1 VRQALYGGRQS
12 AETEPKSLRRGTMRI
27 HFTGIAGAGMAA
39 AALMMREAGHLVTGS
54 DEGAFPP
61 MSTYVEGLGFPVFWR
76 FDSANLAPDLDVL
89 VLGASAKLGG
99 EDNVEVQAAR
109 RRGVRVT
116 SFPELVGEA
125 TALKRNTVVAGSFG
139 KSTCTALMAHVLRA
153 SGIDAGW
160 MIGAISPSL
169 PATGRWG
176 AAAEVVLEGDE
187 YIVGPSDRRSKFV
200 LYHPRDVLLTS
211 LIHDHVNVFP
221 TFADYARPFGELL
234 RLLPP
239 DGLLVAREHPAI
251 RAIAGEAAGRVVW
264 YDTAPCDGW
273 SCEDVAYGDITRFT
287 LVGPAGR
294 RLALATTL
302 LGEHN
307 VENIV
312 GVSAYLLERGLVG
325 ESDLARAV
333 ESFAGIRRRLDRLTR
348 TSAVPV
354 VEGFGSSYEK
364 ARSAIEAMRL
374 HYPDRPLTVVFEP
387 HTFSWRNREALPWYD
402 TVFEGVAKVLIAP
415 PPHHGEASHEQS
427 GYDEILARV
436 AAAGVPVEGVETAE
450 VATAALSRLAG
461 DEVVLLLSS
470 GPLLGLP
477 DSLPPVFDRLYGA
490 SEAAA

>member
-1 VRQALYGGRQS
+1 
-12 AETEPKSLRRGTMRI
+12 MRI

-39 AALMMREAGHLVTGS
+39 AALMMREAGHEITGS

-76 FDSANLAPDLDVL
+76 FDSANLPPGLDIL

-99 EDNVEVQAAR
+99 EGNVEVQEAR

-116 SFPELVGEA
+116 TFPELVGEA
-125 TALKRNTVVAGSFG
+125 TALKTTTVVAGSFG
-139 KSTCTALMAHVLRA
+139 KSTCTALLAHVLRE
-153 SGIDAGW
+153 SGRDAGW

-169 PATGRWG
+169 PDTGHWG
-176 AAAEVVLEGDE
+176 DAPEVILEGDE
-187 YIVGPSDRRSKFV
+187 YIVGPNDRRSKFV
-200 LYHPRDVLLTS
+200 LYHPRDILLTS

-221 TFADYARPFGELL
+221 TLESYVTPFRELL
-234 RLLPP
+234 RLAPAE
-239 DGLLVAREHPAI
+239 GLLVAREHPAI
-251 RAIAGEAAGRVVW
+251 RAIAGEAAARIVW

-273 SCEDVAYGDITRFT
+273 FCEDVAFGETTRFT
-287 LVGPAGR
+287 LVGPGGR
-294 RLALATTL
+294 RLAMSTSL

-312 GVSAYLLERGLVG
+312 GVSAYLLERGLVS
-325 ESDLARAV
+325 EADLVRAV
-333 ESFAGIRRRLDRLTR
+333 AGFAGIRRRLDRLTR

-364 ARSAIEAMRL
+364 ARSAIEAMLL
-374 HYPDRPLTVVFEP
+374 HYPTRPLTVVFEP

-402 TVFEGVAKVLIAP
+402 TVFEGAARVLVVP
-415 PPHHGEASHEQS
+415 PPTHGADSHLQS
-427 GYDEILARV
+427 SFAEILARA
-436 AAAGVPVEGVETAE
+436 AAAGVAVEGVESAE
-450 VATAALSRLAG
+450 AATEALSRLSG

-477 DSLPPVFDRLYGA
+477 DSLPPAFDRLYGA
-490 SEAAA
+490 QEAAA